1 MNSLIAQIR
10 DLFESMT
17 PGARITA
24 GLLLVVAVV
33 SVAFLFRGTASG
45 PDAYLFGGERF
56 SQRELDRMIAA
67 MAESGISGWTIDS
80 NRIGVPKAI
89 ETDAIAAIA
98 SAGALPDS
106 ASDFMDAALSQGG
119 ALETRHQFE
128 VRTRTALEKKLAL
141 IISKFPYVESAS
153 VMLDIQERRGFNRK
167 DEASASVFVEPKP
180 GESLNKAN
188 ARHIKQLVAGALA
201 SLSIDN
207 VNITSGGSDAADDGE
222 PWFDDAYLQAR
233 EELQKSYK
241 HRILR
246 GLDWIPGVRVEVSA
260 ELDNK
265 QLQRVTESSPIEG
278 KLLRKETDTEDEET
292 ILADLGGQPG
302 VTANG
307 SARPSLSEAFAAEN
321 RTKVHR
327 EVSTEENLVG
337 NTRKEESYLGFKP
350 KEMYASIAIPR
361 DYVVG
366 IWQQENP
373 EGNPAELTDTEMK
386 TMENTLK
393 INVEGYVQNILP
405 RLSLGE
411 DEYKQVQVVFYDS
424 LKRPAPL
431 EPSLAENVA
440 AWASRSWGTLSMFGL
455 AVASLLLLRSAIR
468 PSGGN
473 PDRSD
478 VGPLQVDIDAR
489 AAPTADEQAEA
500 SERPKLRIKKSD
512 SLKEDLSEMVREDPD
527 AAANI
532 LRAWINNA
540 A

>member
-1 MNSLIAQIR
+1 MNTLIAQIR

-24 GLLLVVAVV
+24 GLLLVIAVV
-33 SVAFLFRGTASG
+33 SVAFLFQGTVSG

-56 SQRELDRMIAA
+56 SQREIDRMIAA

-106 ASDFMDAALSQGG
+106 ASDFMDLALAQGG

-167 DEASASVFVEPKP
+167 NEASASVFVEPKP
-180 GESLNKAN
+180 GESLDKAN
-188 ARHIKQLVAGALA
+188 ARHIRRLVAGALA

-207 VNITSGGSDAADDGE
+207 VNITSGGSDAAGDGE
-222 PWFDDAYLQAR
+222 PWFDDVYLQAR

-307 SARPSLSEAFAAEN
+307 AARPGLSEAFAAEN

-327 EVSTEENLVG
+327 EISTEENLVG

-361 DYVVG
+361 DYVIG

-373 EGNPAELTDTEMK
+373 EGDPTELTDTEMK

-424 LKRPAPL
+424 LKRPAPP
-431 EPSLAENVA
+431 EPSLAENAA

-455 AVASLLLLRSAIR
+455 AVVSLLLLRSAIR
-468 PSGGN
+468 PGGGSL
-473 PDRSD
+473 DRAD
-478 VGPLQVDIDAR
+478 AGPLQLDIGAG
-489 AAPTADEQAEA
+489 ATSTAEEPPEA